1 MPITT
6 NTRRKNAAARTIQ
19 AAARAFLAKKYAYTQ
34 NGQGQRLALNMITGA
49 PIPKSR
55 AIQLRSKNGIMRT
68 WNSRAVKNIGIGG
81 RKVARNIEEYLPL
94 VSAADR
100 ARIAKLA
107 EMHVT
112 LRGIGREF
120 TRINGHMLQ
129 IIQMIMALIFILSVM
144 TVYART
150 LGVGV
155 LRAATIQMNIVR
167 YVMAGYFEMLLVP
180 IQAAGS
186 ALNPTVLT
194 IAGVSGLGYK
204 VYHKLVIRNIKK
216 QLRALA
222 SPKAIPNLS
231 FNNIRAYK
239 NIQKMVNETHDK
251 PVLGFLGFGGQHKP
265 SAEIVQLLTVVGK
278 RITRMYPRVLN
289 A

>member
-1 MPITT
+1 V
-6 NTRRKNAAARTIQ
+6 
-19 AAARAFLAKKYAYTQ
+19 
-34 NGQGQRLALNMITGA
+34 
-49 PIPKSR
+49 KS
-55 AIQLRSKNGIMRT
+55 I
-68 WNSRAVKNIGIGG
+68 VIGG
-81 RKVARNIEEYLPL
+81 KKVARNIEEYLPL

-100 ARIAKLA
+100 TRIAKLA

-112 LRGIGREF
+112 LRGIGRDF
-120 TRINGHMLQ
+120 TRLNGHMLQ

-251 PVLGFLGFGGQHKP
+251 PVLGFGGQHKP